1 MPDRN
6 TETHWDKRGR
16 GKVGSPQEKS
26 LIFHVGCHRGTHLF
40 DGVWARKCSKNE
52 KIRFLTFL
60 PRPHLS
66 RSHPLPRCPGVTP
79 SPLSR
84 SFSGSP
90 QALIFG
96 RGSAHSPVKGRYP
109 FPFGSAAF
117 SKHARHAMPAHDK
130 TPARKAQGFLSHC
143 HVMFRRRL
151 TPRRKRCRSAHHR
164 RAS

>member
-6 TETHWDKRGR
+6 AGAPTYPKQGCVGTKGDGAERETRLRWGLGAQMFNGGHIR
-16 GKVGSPQEKS
+16 P
-26 LIFHVGCHRGTHLF
+26 LLNIF
-40 DGVWARKCSKNE
+40 A
-52 KIRFLTFL
+52 
-60 PRPHLS
+60 
-66 RSHPLPRCPGVTP
+66 P
-79 SPLSR
+79 SPFVPEPPPPHLSR

-96 RGSAHSPVKGRYP
+96 QGSAHSPVKGRYP

-117 SKHARHAMPAHDK
+117 SKHAQHAMPVHDK

-151 TPRRKRCRSAHHR
+151 TPERGRCKSAHRR
-164 RAS
+164 RASCHPSRTFRQAPR